1 MSEPDP
7 ELPQDLLRGA
17 DEIAKSLYGSS
28 ADRRKL
34 YHLAATL
41 NLPIFEPGSMIRARN
56 VVHLRLGIVLIV
68 VGVVVALASRDFLG
82 WVIAGTCLY
91 SGGNLLFGAI
101 EGFVKSS
108 KPDR

>member
-1 MSEPDP
+1 MLFGAIEGFVDFELDRKSEISEPDL

-56 VVHLRLGIVLIV
+56 VVHWRWE
-68 VGVVVALASRDFLG
+68 S
-82 WVIAGTCLY
+82 C
-91 SGGNLLFGAI
+91 
-101 EGFVKSS
+101 
-108 KPDR
+108 